1 MVMFHKCI
9 FSHDLACGTM
19 YISRRNWLNCGSDVR
34 LTWKKLGNLD
44 VLHGCPLPVMDRAM
58 APGYIGI
65 DDISGIYPRA
75 TNWGL
80 LNHEIFSPRI
90 QDAPHPPPLALAAA
104 CCASLAA
111 SMAACV
117 SGSTCGTGA
126 GRKRRAFLRKNLKET

>member
-80 LNHEIFSPRI
+80 LNQRFFHQVGSKMLHILPRWPWP
-90 QDAPHPPPLALAAA
+90 QLVVLPWQLQWLLAFQGPPAEPAQVEKGAP
-104 CCASLAA
+104 
-111 SMAACV
+111 
-117 SGSTCGTGA
+117 
-126 GRKRRAFLRKNLKET
+126 F